1 MSRIDPSCSR
11 GAVSA
16 MIRRV
21 GSIVRSRLF
30 PRGGSASS
38 ERDKDR
44 YIRAGRSMVFNA
56 VSAALGL
63 MVLLCS
69 VSLTLP
75 YLGQERFGVWMTIS
89 SLAAMLSLLDL
100 GVGNG
105 LVNLVAHAKSTDERW
120 RLQTIVSRGVWLLI
134 AIGVLAALV
143 LAGALSVV
151 GLHRVIKIRSQ
162 MAAHEAQTS
171 VLVFIALFCANI
183 PLGGVRKVFQGLQR
197 AWEPHIASSIGYLC
211 ALPLLFACARY
222 HAPIPYLIGATY
234 GMQVFG
240 SLLLLIRLYRE
251 KIFSFRPDRS
261 TSAWHDWK
269 VLLSSGWVFFA
280 LQIGAMCGWGSD
292 ALIVSHILGASEVA
306 RLAIA
311 QRLFQFVPV
320 TVAMLTGPL
329 WGLYADAKARGDRLF
344 ILNTLKLSLSAV
356 SLLALLM
363 SGTILLASPWLLH
376 LWIGARLQ
384 VPALLLCAVAV
395 WVVLDSFGSAF
406 AIFMNGM
413 GELRSQL
420 FAVGLFC
427 ATALPLKI
435 ILLNA
440 LGSVAWVVWSTV
452 FASLFADYAI
462 FMVFFR
468 KQIFRHVSAIDGAA
482 GGALA
487 EPQTRVS

>member
-1 MSRIDPSCSR
+1 MSRIDTSCSR

-21 GSIVRSRLF
+21 ESIVRSRLF
-30 PRGGSASS
+30 PQGGSASS

-344 ILNTLKLSLSAV
+344 ILNTLKISLSAV

-468 KQIFRHVSAIDGAA
+468 KQIFRHVSAIDGVV
-482 GGALA
+482 A
-487 EPQTRVS
+487 ESQTSV

>member
-1 MSRIDPSCSR
+1 
-11 GAVSA
+11 
-16 MIRRV
+16 MIERAW
-21 GSIVRSRLF
+21 SKLRSRLF
-30 PRGGSASS
+30 PHGVAATS

-44 YIRAGRSMVFNA
+44 YIRAGRSMAFNA

-105 LVNLVAHAKSTDERW
+105 LVNLVAHAKSTDEHW

-143 LAGALSVV
+143 LAGALSIV
-151 GLHRVIKIRSQ
+151 GLNRVIKIQSQ
-162 MAAHEAQTS
+162 AAAHEAQTS

-211 ALPLLFACARY
+211 ALPLLFVCARY

-234 GMQVFG
+234 GMQVLG
-240 SLLLLIRLYRE
+240 SLLLLLRLYRE
-251 KIFSFRPDRS
+251 KVFSFRPDRS
-261 TSAWHDWK
+261 TSTWHDWK
-269 VLLSSGWVFFA
+269 VLLSSGWVFMA

-320 TVAMLTGPL
+320 AVAMFTGPL
-329 WGLYADAKARGDRLF
+329 WGLYADAKARGDRIF
-344 ILNTLKLSLSAV
+344 ILTTLKISLSVV
-356 SLLALLM
+356 SLVALLM

-376 LWIGARLQ
+376 LWIGSRLQ
-384 VPALLLCAVAV
+384 VPELLLCAVAV

-427 ATALPLKI
+427 AVALPLKI
-435 ILLNA
+435 ILLNT

-452 FASLFADYAI
+452 FASLFADYAV
-462 FMVFFR
+462 FLVFFR
-468 KQIFRHVSAIDGAA
+468 KQIFRHVSAIDEPVDRAI
-482 GGALA
+482 A
-487 EPQTRVS
+487 ESRTSA